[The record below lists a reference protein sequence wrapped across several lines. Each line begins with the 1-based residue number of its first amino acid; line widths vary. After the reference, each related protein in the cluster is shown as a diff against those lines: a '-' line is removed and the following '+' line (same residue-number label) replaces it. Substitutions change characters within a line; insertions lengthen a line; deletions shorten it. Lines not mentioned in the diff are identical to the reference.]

1 VTHKDDSCTPAEL
14 LMFIQVFNPVEMQRS
29 YRARKS
35 AVFEAEA
42 IAVIAGSDGF
52 R

>member
-1 VTHKDDSCTPAEL
+1 MTLKDDSCTPAEF

-35 AVFEAEA
+35 KVVEAEA
-42 IAVIAGSDGF
+42 INVVAGGDGF